1 MTNPMTN
8 PPPVAPV
15 VTDEMVEFAYSAW
28 RSSLH
33 NILPEDQCVQD
44 HYKAMRAAITAALIA
59 SGELERLRTAAKLA
73 LDAFYKC
80 VEWSG
85 TTDFDHEIA
94 ALEAALDKLTG
105 EKFDEYYADDYDV
118 WDKDYL
124 GDLYYSIDYEYL
136 NEGLEDD
143 EDICNG

>member
-15 VTDEMVEFAYSAW
+15 VTDEMVQAANLVVDTMLRHGSDMNFSE
-28 RSSLH
+28 
-33 NILPEDQCVQD
+33 NDI
-44 HYKAMRAAITAALIA
+44 MRAAITAALES

-118 WDKDYL
+118 WDRDYL

-136 NEGLEDD
+136 DEGLEDD

>member
-15 VTDEMVEFAYSAW
+15 VTSEMVEFAIAAYDHECEHFDTETQD
-28 RSSLH
+28 SLDMH
-33 NILPEDQCVQD
+33 TS
-44 HYKAMRAAITAALIA
+44 AMRAAITAALES

-94 ALEAALDKLTG
+94 ALEAALTTGDKP
-105 EKFDEYYADDYDV
+105 
-118 WDKDYL
+118 
-124 GDLYYSIDYEYL
+124 
-136 NEGLEDD
+136 
-143 EDICNG
+143 

>member
-15 VTDEMVEFAYSAW
+15 VTDEMVQAANLVVDTMLRHGSDMNFSE
-28 RSSLH
+28 
-33 NILPEDQCVQD
+33 NDI
-44 HYKAMRAAITAALIA
+44 MRAAITAALES

-105 EKFDEYYADDYDV
+105 EK
-118 WDKDYL
+118 
-124 GDLYYSIDYEYL
+124 
-136 NEGLEDD
+136 
-143 EDICNG
+143 

>member
-1 MTNPMTN
+1 MTN

-15 VTDEMVEFAYSAW
+15 EGYYALLRNVGVVTPSEVAGYGTINW
-28 RSSLH
+28 
-33 NILPEDQCVQD
+33 NEDGSWDDSKYHENDIIATISPTDMQAV
-44 HYKAMRAAITAALIA
+44 A

-94 ALEAALDKLTG
+94 ALEAALTTGDKP
-105 EKFDEYYADDYDV
+105 
-118 WDKDYL
+118 
-124 GDLYYSIDYEYL
+124 
-136 NEGLEDD
+136 
-143 EDICNG
+143 

>member
-15 VTDEMVEFAYSAW
+15 VREYIEIGAGYVVATKGDGSTYRIHAPDDAERV
-28 RSSLH
+28 
-33 NILPEDQCVQD
+33 IVLPEFYHPFYTQMA
-44 HYKAMRAAITAALIA
+44 KAIA
-59 SGELERLRTAAKLA
+59 SERAVANGELERLRTAAKLA

-105 EKFDEYYADDYDV
+105 
-118 WDKDYL
+118 DK
-124 GDLYYSIDYEYL
+124 
-136 NEGLEDD
+136 
-143 EDICNG
+143 